1 MIKLLKYLKG
11 SAIVCAILA
20 PLAMFLEVAMDL
32 LQPTLLSKIIDTG
45 VANGNLNYVL
55 YIGIQ
60 MVIASI
66 VGLIAGSAC
75 SYLAAVASMNLG
87 QEVRQG
93 LFNKIQTLSFV
104 ELDKLKTSSLI
115 TRLTNDVTQV
125 QMMTNMGLRMMV
137 RAPLTA
143 IGGIIMA
150 YILSPKL
157 STIFLIAV
165 PIIAISVLFILKKS
179 LPLFTKAQQNIDN
192 VNTVMRESILGV
204 KVIKAFA
211 IENTQRGR
219 FINANEELTNTSI
232 KSQNMNLILW
242 PMATLIMN
250 LTVVAVLWFG
260 GNMVNAGDLEIGK
273 IVAFINYLLQ
283 IMGSVVMVINI
294 MIGYSRAKASAT
306 RINEVFET
314 ETSIKDKENTKVIEN
329 FDIEFKNVSFR
340 YNEHSENVLENISF
354 TAKQGET
361 IGIIGSTGCGKSS
374 FVNLIPRLYDVSS
387 GEILIGK
394 TNIKDISLSQL
405 RENIGIVLQENIL
418 FSGTIESNIRFGN
431 ENASKEM
438 LVDSAVNAQAYEF
451 INNKE
456 DKFNSEVEQRAK
468 NLSGGQKQRLSIART
483 LIRNPKIFIMD
494 DSSSAL
500 DMATEAK
507 LQNSIKETMK
517 DSTVI
522 VIAQRISGVMDA
534 DKIIVMDDGKIANIG
549 THKELLKTSEIYRS
563 IAISQLGEEVLES
576 VG

>member
-1 MIKLLKYLKG
+1 MIKLLRFLKG
-11 SAIVCAILA
+11 SAVACAILA
-20 PLAMFLEVAMDL
+20 PITMCLEVAMDL

-45 VANGNLNYVL
+45 VANGDLNYVL

-60 MVIASI
+60 MIIAAI

-75 SYLAAVASMNLG
+75 SYFAAVASMNLG

-93 LFNKIQTLSFV
+93 LFDKIQTLSFV

-115 TRLTNDVTQV
+115 TRLTNDVTQL
-125 QMMTNMGLRMMV
+125 QMMMNMALRMMV

-150 YILSPKL
+150 AILSPKL
-157 STIFLIAV
+157 STIFLIAI
-165 PIIAISVLFILKKS
+165 PIIAISVLFILRKS
-179 LPLFTKAQQNIDN
+179 LPLFTSVQQKIDN

-204 KVIKAFA
+204 KVVKAFA
-211 IENTQRGR
+211 IENTQKER
-219 FINANEELTNTSI
+219 FSTSNEELTNISI

-242 PMATLIMN
+242 PIATLIMN

-260 GNMVNAGDLEIGK
+260 GNMVNVGTLEIGK

-314 ETSIKDKENTKVIEN
+314 ESSIKDKKETKEVKN

-354 TAKQGET
+354 SAKQGET

-374 FVNLIPRLYDVSS
+374 FVNLIPRLYDVTE
-387 GEILIGK
+387 GEILIGG
-394 TNIKDISLSQL
+394 TNIKDIPLNQL
-405 RENIGIVLQENIL
+405 RDNIGIVLQESIL
-418 FSGTIESNIRFGN
+418 FSGTIESNIKFGN
-431 ENASKEM
+431 ENASNEM
-438 LVDSAVNAQAYEF
+438 MVDSSVNAQAYEF
-451 INNKE
+451 ISNKE
-456 DKFNSEVEQRAK
+456 DKFKSEVEQRAK

-517 DSTVI
+517 DSTVM

-549 THKELLKTSEIYRS
+549 THKELLKNSEIYRS
-563 IAISQLGEEVLES
+563 IAISQMGEEVLNL
-576 VG
+576 VK

>member
-1 MIKLLKYLKG
+1 MIKLFKYLKG

-66 VGLIAGSAC
+66 VGLIAGSVC

-93 LFNKIQTLSFV
+93 LFDKIQTLSFI

-115 TRLTNDVTQV
+115 TRLTNDVTQI
-125 QMMTNMGLRMMV
+125 QMMTNMALRMMV

-157 STIFLIAV
+157 STIFLIAI
-165 PIIAISVLFILKKS
+165 PIITVSVLFILKKS
-179 LPLFTKAQQNIDN
+179 LPLFTKVQQNIDN

-211 IENTQRGR
+211 IENTQKSR
-219 FINANEELTNTSI
+219 FIEANEELTNTSI

-250 LTVVAVLWFG
+250 LTIVAVLWFG

-314 ETSIKDKENTKVIEN
+314 ETSIKDKENTKTILPE
-329 FDIEFKNVSFR
+329 KKLYALNV
-340 YNEHSENVLENISF
+340 
-354 TAKQGET
+354 K
-361 IGIIGSTGCGKSS
+361 
-374 FVNLIPRLYDVSS
+374 
-387 GEILIGK
+387 IL
-394 TNIKDISLSQL
+394 
-405 RENIGIVLQENIL
+405 
-418 FSGTIESNIRFGN
+418 
-431 ENASKEM
+431 
-438 LVDSAVNAQAYEF
+438 
-451 INNKE
+451 
-456 DKFNSEVEQRAK
+456 
-468 NLSGGQKQRLSIART
+468 
-483 LIRNPKIFIMD
+483 
-494 DSSSAL
+494 
-500 DMATEAK
+500 
-507 LQNSIKETMK
+507 
-517 DSTVI
+517 
-522 VIAQRISGVMDA
+522 
-534 DKIIVMDDGKIANIG
+534 
-549 THKELLKTSEIYRS
+549 
-563 IAISQLGEEVLES
+563 
-576 VG
+576 

>member
-1 MIKLLKYLKG
+1 MIKLFKYLKG

-66 VGLIAGSAC
+66 VGLIAGSVC

-93 LFNKIQTLSFV
+93 LFDKIQTLSFI

-115 TRLTNDVTQV
+115 TRLTNDVTQI
-125 QMMTNMGLRMMV
+125 QMMTNMALRMMV

-157 STIFLIAV
+157 STIFLIAI
-165 PIIAISVLFILKKS
+165 PIITVSVLFILKKS
-179 LPLFTKAQQNIDN
+179 LPLFTKVQQNIDN

-211 IENTQRGR
+211 IENTQKSR
-219 FINANEELTNTSI
+219 FIEANEELTNTSI

-250 LTVVAVLWFG
+250 LTVVSVLWFG

-451 INNKE
+451 INNQE

>member
-1 MIKLLKYLKG
+1 LIKLFKYLKG

-93 LFNKIQTLSFV
+93 LFDKIQTLSFI

-115 TRLTNDVTQV
+115 TRLTNDVTQI
-125 QMMTNMGLRMMV
+125 QMMTNMALRMMV

-157 STIFLIAV
+157 STIFLIAI
-165 PIIAISVLFILKKS
+165 PIITVSVLFILKKS
-179 LPLFTKAQQNIDN
+179 LPLFTKVQQNIDN

-211 IENTQRGR
+211 IENTQKSR
-219 FINANEELTNTSI
+219 FIEANEELTNTSI

-250 LTVVAVLWFG
+250 LTVVSVLWFG

-314 ETSIKDKENTKVIEN
+314 ETSIKDKENTKTIEN

-394 TNIKDISLSQL
+394 TNIKDISLTQL

-431 ENASKEM
+431 ENASKDM
-438 LVDSAVNAQAYEF
+438 IVDSAVNAQAYEF

-456 DKFNSEVEQRAK
+456 DKFDSEVEQRAK